1 MNRMITAGLVSAGVV
16 AMVAACGGT
25 SAPQGYNNPQTLA
38 RSVLAQVNDGGNL
51 TQDRVVCNPMGSG
64 KFQCQD
70 NYGNTYLIQ
79 VAANGKSWAQVGS

>member
-1 MNRMITAGLVSAGVV
+1 
-16 AMVAACGGT
+16 MVAACGGT
-25 SAPQGYNNPQTLA
+25 SAPQGYNNPKTLA

-79 VAANGKSWAQVGS
+79 VAANGQSWAQVGS